1 MSLRSAVRALVAAAA
16 VPAALAAT
24 GCSDDST
31 STRSVA
37 QPEAQA
43 ASPPAGTSPSARSAE
58 SRASGRR
65 LARSSSGARVST
77 VATGLEIPWDVAFLP
92 DASALVTERPG
103 RVRLLTR
110 DRRLRREP
118 LARIAVSARGEGG
131 LLGVAVDPRFGRGND
146 FVYFYFTTTTGMK
159 VDRYRLQ
166 GTRLRRQA
174 TILDGIEAGAIHDS
188 GRIHFGPDDRL
199 YVSTGDAGQP
209 ALAQD
214 PRSRNGKFLRLSPRA
229 YRGNGGTPE
238 IVSRGHRNAQGFDWQ
253 PRSDRLFSTEHGPD
267 GDDEVNLVTRGGN
280 YGWPRARGRD
290 HAGFRAPLLVYGTSI
305 APSGATFVT
314 LPGST
319 WTGDYLF
326 AALRGEQLR
335 RVRFDG
341 RRPTRNSALFVGRF
355 GRLRTV
361 VEAPDGSLLVLT
373 NNRDGRGSPR
383 SGDDRILRIVPPA
396 R

>member
-1 MSLRSAVRALVAAAA
+1 MTLRSRSRSRAQTRVASLAV
-16 VPAALAAT
+16 LAAIATT

-31 STRSVA
+31 TERGE
-37 QPEAQA
+37 PEAQA
-43 ASPPAGTSPSARSAE
+43 AAAPPATTSGSAPSPS
-58 SRASGRR
+58 GR

-77 VATGLEIPWDVAFLP
+77 VATGLEIPWEIAFLP
-92 DASALVTERPG
+92 DGSALVTERPG

-118 LARIAVSARGEGG
+118 LARIAVSAEGEGG
-131 LLGVAVDPRFGRGND
+131 LLGVAVDPRFGRDNE
-146 FVYFYFTTTTGMK
+146 FVYFYFTTASGMK

-174 TILDGIEAGAIHDS
+174 TVLDGIEAGAIHDS

-209 ALAQD
+209 DLAQD
-214 PRSRNGKFLRLSPRA
+214 AQSLNGKFLRLSARA

-238 IVSRGHRNAQGFDWQ
+238 ILSRGHRNAQGFDWQ
-253 PRSDRLFSTEHGPD
+253 PRTDRLFSTEHGPD
-267 GDDEVNLVTRGGN
+267 GNDEVNLIARGGN
-280 YGWPRARGRD
+280 YGWPRAQGRE

-314 LPGST
+314 RPGSS

-341 RRPTRNSALFVGRF
+341 RRATRNSALYVGRY

-361 VEAPDGSLLVLT
+361 VEAPDGSLFVLT

-383 SGDDRILRIVPPA
+383 GGDDRILRIVPPA
-396 R
+396 S

>member
-1 MSLRSAVRALVAAAA
+1 MMIVRSPAQTRVAALG
-16 VPAALAAT
+16 VLAALAAT
-24 GCSDDST
+24 GCSDDRTTAQSVPALD
-31 STRSVA
+31 SVA
-37 QPEAQA
+37 QA
-43 ASPPAGTSPSARSAE
+43 ADSPSVRTSSAAP
-58 SRASGRR
+58 SASGR
-65 LARSSSGARVST
+65 LARSSNGARVST
-77 VATGLEIPWDVAFLP
+77 VATGLEIPWEIAFLP
-92 DASALVTERPG
+92 DGSALVTERPG

-118 LARIAVSARGEGG
+118 LARIAVSAEGEGG
-131 LLGVAVDPRFGRGND
+131 LLGVAVDPRFGRGHD
-146 FVYFYFTTTTGMK
+146 FVYFYFTTSSGMK
-159 VDRYRLQ
+159 IDRYRLQ

-174 TILDGIEAGAIHDS
+174 TVLDGIEAGAIHDS

-209 ALAQD
+209 DLAQD
-214 PRSRNGKFLRLSPRA
+214 AQSLNGKFLRLSARA

-238 IVSRGHRNAQGFDWQ
+238 IISRGHRNAQGFDWQ
-253 PRSDRLFSTEHGPD
+253 PRTDRLFSTEHGPD
-267 GDDEVNLVTRGGN
+267 GNDEVNLIARGGN
-280 YGWPRARGRD
+280 YGWPRAQGRE

-314 LPGST
+314 RPGSS

-341 RRPTRNSALFVGRF
+341 RRATRNSALYVGRY

-361 VEAPDGSLLVLT
+361 VEAPDGSLFVLT
-373 NNRDGRGSPR
+373 NNRDGRGTPR
-383 SGDDRILRIVPPA
+383 GGDDRILRLVPPA
-396 R
+396 S